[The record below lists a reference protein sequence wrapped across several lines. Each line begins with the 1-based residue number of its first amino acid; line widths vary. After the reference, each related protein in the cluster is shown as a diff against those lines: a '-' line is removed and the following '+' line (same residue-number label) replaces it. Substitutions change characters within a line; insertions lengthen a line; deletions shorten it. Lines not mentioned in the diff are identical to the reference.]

1 MRKEAVVLRTLAMIV
16 VMSVCTLAYSREE
29 PSGND
34 KLDIQFTPYLWIADL
49 DGDAMLKGRTGPVDA
64 SFGDIWNSLDFALM
78 GRVEAWKDRWGLIF
92 DGLYLDLGAD
102 FKTPQASV
110 STDIDFKQTM
120 LDLGIGYRFI
130 ETPLGQGHGQKLSFD
145 LLAGGRYASLEAE
158 VDIVTNG
165 PLSGIVSG
173 RNYRQNEEWIE
184 PFVGGRIRLDLNDK
198 LDLGVRADIG
208 GFGLCSGSQLTW
220 NLVAGIGYQLT
231 RNLNLKAGYRILDID
246 YERGSGSKK
255 FGLDAQLKGPVL
267 GLTLTF

>member
-1 MRKEAVVLRTLAMIV
+1 MRKESVVFRALIIIIV
-16 VMSVCTLAYSREE
+16 ISFCSLAYGQDE

-34 KLDIQFTPYLWIADL
+34 KLDIQFTPYVWIPDF
-49 DGDAMLKGRTGPVDA
+49 DSDTTLKGRAGTADS
-64 SFGDIWNSLDFALM
+64 SFSIWNSIDFAFM
-78 GRVEAWKDRWGLIF
+78 GRAEAWKDRWGLIL
-92 DGLYLDLGAD
+92 DGIYLDLGAD
-102 FKTPQASV
+102 FKTPSALV
-110 STDIDFKQTM
+110 STDIDLRTTM
-120 LDLGIGYRFI
+120 LDLGIGYRLI
-130 ETPLGQGHGQKLSFD
+130 ETPLGEDQGQSLSLD
-145 LLAGGRYASLEAE
+145 LLAGGRYASIEAE

-165 PLSGIVSG
+165 PLSDIVSG

-255 FGLDAQLKGPVL
+255 FGLDVQLKGPVL
-267 GLTLTF
+267 GLTLMF